1 MRIAN
6 SLAIVHHGISFVS
19 TMRSGSTTVPMT
31 FFDNKVVANVEVVKE
46 VVREEEVDDVSFIRS
61 VIGIFFE
68 EEEEGAVA
76 VADEVVAVDKE
87 VVSRVP

>member
-46 VVREEEVDDVSFIRS
+46 VVREEEVDDVSFIGS

-68 EEEEGAVA
+68 EEEEGA

>member
-19 TMRSGSTTVPMT
+19 TIRSGSTTVPMT

-46 VVREEEVDDVSFIRS
+46 VVREEEVDDVSFIGS

-68 EEEEGAVA
+68 EEEEEGA

-87 VVSRVP
+87 VASRVP